1 MNSPIKVAMNAVP
14 LMSPLTGIGQY
25 IRNLSEQLLNNNQ
38 ANIHFFYG
46 IVWGDEIRQ
55 HGLPAAVNRL
65 KLLSRKKLPYSYEL
79 SRWLQQLTFNQG
91 IKRFTPDVYHE
102 PSFLSYR
109 FDGPTVLTVHD
120 LSWIRFPEAHPA
132 ERVRA
137 MHKFFEPSLARAD
150 RIITDAAFVKQEL
163 IDVFGLD
170 ASKVHP
176 IHLAAEPLF
185 KPMESSETAGFLNSK
200 GLRHRQYW
208 LAVGTLEPRKNL
220 HLALQA
226 FSALPAA
233 DRQKTPLVL
242 AGMVG
247 WQVGDLLHK
256 MKAMQQAGELLQ
268 LGYVSRHELAA
279 IVAGAKALIFPSV
292 YEGFGLPLVEAMQC
306 GTPVLASNA
315 SCLPEVLEG
324 AGLLFDPHDAD
335 ALKALMLQML
345 ADEDLAATLSAQGLE
360 RAKHFGW
367 HKTAQQTFDT
377 YRLAVG

>member
-1 MNSPIKVAMNAVP
+1 MNAVT
-14 LMSPLTGIGQY
+14 LLSPRTGIGQY
-25 IRNLSEQLLNNNQ
+25 LTSLMIELIETHSIE
-38 ANIHFFYG
+38 ANYFYANRWSTELKQKSWS
-46 IVWGDEIRQ
+46 VN
-55 HGLPAAVNRL
+55 ANRL
-65 KLLSRKKLPYSYEL
+65 KIAVRQYLPKSYEL
-79 SRWLQQLTFNQG
+79 SRWVLQHQFSKGINQF
-91 IKRFTPDVYHE
+91 KPDIYHE
-102 PSFLSYR
+102 PNFLAYD

-120 LSWIRFPEAHPA
+120 LSWIRFPQAHPP

-137 MHKFFEPSLARAD
+137 MHKFFEPSLAKANQ
-150 RIITDAAFVKQEL
+150 IITDSFFVKQEL
-163 IDVFGLD
+163 MDEFGVD
-170 ASKVHP
+170 AAMIHP

-185 KPMESSETAGFLNSK
+185 KPMESSETAAFLSSK
-200 GLRHRQYW
+200 GLRHCQYW

-220 HLALQA
+220 QLALEA

-233 DRQKTPLVL
+233 DRQKTPLVF

-268 LGYVSRHELAA
+268 LGYLSRHELAA
-279 IVAGAKALIFPSV
+279 VVAGAKALIFPSV

-324 AGLLFDPHDAD
+324 AGLLFDPQDAD

-345 ADEDLAATLSAQGLE
+345 ADDELAATLSAQGLE

-367 HKTAQQTFDT
+367 HKTAQQTFET
-377 YRLAVG
+377 YRLALG